1 MRSKKILTDVSN
13 KKAIKKAQGP
23 AKITNLKNALV
34 IDLDGE
40 SKKLALKAWEQ
51 LRNHLEIKFISS
63 RSPCPHIT
71 LESDFEVLNHK
82 LFKSRLSV
90 FCKTQP
96 SFVLDARG
104 LGIFVV
110 DTPVIYIRWR
120 KNNNLNL
127 LKNDLSDFLE
137 LAQKDRIINN
147 YSVVEDWVP
156 KTTLAYNDSQYEC
169 LGDIIQ
175 LLRFD
180 EFKDSMK
187 VRSISLYEYSN
198 ELGEKN
204 LDKFYFNSYS

>member
-1 MRSKKILTDVSN
+1 MRSKKTDESN
-13 KKAIKKAQGP
+13 KKAIRKAQGS

-51 LRNHLEIKFISS
+51 LRNHFEIKFISS

-82 LFKSRLSV
+82 QFKTRLSV

-96 SFVLDARG
+96 SFFLDTRG

-110 DTPVIYIRWR
+110 DSPVIYIRWR

-127 LKNDLSDFLE
+127 LKNNLSEFLE
-137 LAQKDRIINN
+137 LAQKDMIIKN
-147 YSVVEDWVP
+147 YSVVEDWAP

-175 LLRFD
+175 LFRFD
-180 EFKDSMK
+180 EFKNSMK